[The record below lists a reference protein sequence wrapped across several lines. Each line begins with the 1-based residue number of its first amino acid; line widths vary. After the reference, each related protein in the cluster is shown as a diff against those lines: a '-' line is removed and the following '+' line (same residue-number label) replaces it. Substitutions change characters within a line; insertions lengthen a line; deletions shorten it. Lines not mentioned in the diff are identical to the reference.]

1 MIDDVDKFFKSKEYL
16 IQLLNKYKTI
26 LNSEKIE
33 YLEALINLELSCINN
48 SITDLE
54 RDTLSELSIYNQIIK
69 YNIYHYTKR
78 LLENSDI
85 DLKKFYYNYIHGSK
99 YGIRLSAETKLTRSP
114 RIVKIFDAVITDD
127 MTSVDIYNSLSSDR
141 MREKEIIILNKKIKS
156 IYDSFEQYSKRVLPF
171 GMDYDDRFY
180 NDEKE
185 EYLKMYQKAL
195 KKISSKRVLSKND
208 LEEIDI
214 SNTFYKLFM
223 NAYGI
228 DDSSLELDTT
238 DYIFGNSHRYMNK
251 VKIKTM
257 PNINLKVN
265 NYYL

>member
-1 MIDDVDKFFKSKEYL
+1 MSKCIDDFFKNREYL
-16 IQLLNKYKTI
+16 TKLLHNYKNI
-26 LNSEKIE
+26 LNSEKFE
-33 YLEALINLELSCINN
+33 YLESLINLYLPCINN

-54 RDTLSELSIYNQIIK
+54 RETLSELSIYNQIIK
-69 YNIYHYTKR
+69 YNIYYYTKR
-78 LLENSDI
+78 LLENNNI
-85 DLKKFYYNYIHGSK
+85 ALNIFYHFYGNKFGF
-99 YGIRLSAETKLTRSP
+99 RLSAETSLTKSP
-114 RIVKIFDAVITDD
+114 RIVKIFDAVITDN

-141 MREKEIIILNKKIKS
+141 MREKEIIMLNKKIKNIS
-156 IYDSFEQYSKRVLPF
+156 NSFEKDSKRVLPF

-180 NDEKE
+180 NDDRE

-214 SNTFYKLFM
+214 SNTFYKLFI

>member
-1 MIDDVDKFFKSKEYL
+1 MIDYIDKFFKSKEYL

-26 LNSEKIE
+26 LNSEKFE
-33 YLEALINLELSCINN
+33 YLESLINLYLPCINN

-54 RDTLSELSIYNQIIK
+54 RETLSELSIYNQIIK

-78 LLENSDI
+78 LLENNNI
-85 DLKKFYYNYIHGSK
+85 DLKIFYHFYGNKFGF
-99 YGIRLSAETKLTRSP
+99 RLSAETSLTKSP

-141 MREKEIIILNKKIKS
+141 VRKKEIIMLNKKIKS

-180 NDEKE
+180 NDDRE
-185 EYLKMYQKAL
+185 EYLKKYQKAL
-195 KKISSKRVLSKND
+195 KKISSNRTLSKND

-214 SNTFYKLFM
+214 SNTFYKLFI
-223 NAYGI
+223 NAYGM

>member
-16 IQLLNKYKTI
+16 IQLLNKYKNI

-85 DLKKFYYNYIHGSK
+85 DLKTFYYIYGSK
-99 YGIRLSAETKLTRSP
+99 YGIRLSAQTSLTRSP
-114 RIVKIFDAVITDD
+114 RIVKIFDAVITDN

-141 MREKEIIILNKKIKS
+141 MREKEIIILNKKIKNIS
-156 IYDSFEQYSKRVLPF
+156 NSFEKDSKRVLPF
-171 GMDYDDRFY
+171 GMDYDYRFY
-180 NDEKE
+180 NDDRE
-185 EYLKMYQKAL
+185 EYLKKYQKAL
-195 KKISSKRVLSKND
+195 KKISSNRTLSKND

-214 SNTFYKLFM
+214 SNTFYKIFI

>member
-1 MIDDVDKFFKSKEYL
+1 MVDNIDKFFKNKEYL

-26 LNSEKIE
+26 LNGEKFE
-33 YLEALINLELSCINN
+33 YLESLVNLELPCINN

-54 RDTLSELSIYNQIIK
+54 RETLSELSIYNQIIK
-69 YNIYHYTKR
+69 YNIYYYTER
-78 LLENSDI
+78 LLDNSDI
-85 DLKKFYYNYIHGSK
+85 DLNIFYHFYGSK
-99 YGIRLSAETKLTRSP
+99 YGFRLSAETSLTKSS

-141 MREKEIIILNKKIKS
+141 VRKKEIIQLNKKIKS
-156 IYDSFEQYSKRVLPF
+156 INDSFEKDSKRVLPF
-171 GMDYDDRFY
+171 GMDYDYRFY
-180 NDEKE
+180 NDDREDS
-185 EYLKMYQKAL
+185 LKMYQKAL

-214 SNTFYKLFM
+214 SNIFYKLFI

-228 DDSSLELDTT
+228 DDSALELDTT
-238 DYIFGNSHRYMNK
+238 DYILGNSHKYMNK
-251 VKIKTM
+251 VKTKIM

>member
-33 YLEALINLELSCINN
+33 YLEALINLDLPCINN

-99 YGIRLSAETKLTRSP
+99 YGFRLSAETKLTRSP
-114 RIVKIFDAVITDD
+114 RIVKIFDAVITDN

-180 NDEKE
+180 NDDRE
-185 EYLKMYQKAL
+185 EFLKMYQKAL
-195 KKISSKRVLSKND
+195 KKISSNRTLSKND

-214 SNTFYKLFM
+214 SNTFYKLFI
-223 NAYGI
+223 NAYGM
-228 DDSSLELDTT
+228 DGSSLELDTT

>member
-1 MIDDVDKFFKSKEYL
+1 MIDYIDKFFKSKEYL

-26 LNSEKIE
+26 LSSEKIE

-54 RDTLSELSIYNQIIK
+54 RETLSELSIYNQIIK
-69 YNIYHYTKR
+69 YNIYYYTKR
-78 LLENSDI
+78 LLENNDI
-85 DLKKFYYNYIHGSK
+85 DLNSFYHFYGSK
-99 YGIRLSAETKLTRSP
+99 YGIRLSAQTKLTKSP

-141 MREKEIIILNKKIKS
+141 MREKEIIILNKKIKNIS
-156 IYDSFEQYSKRVLPF
+156 NSFEKDSKCVLPF
-171 GMDYDDRFY
+171 GMDYDYRFY
-180 NDEKE
+180 NDDRE
-185 EYLKMYQKAL
+185 EYLKKYQKAL
-195 KKISSKRVLSKND
+195 KKISSNRTLSKND

-214 SNTFYKLFM
+214 SNTFYKLFI
-223 NAYGI
+223 NAYGM

-257 PNINLKVN
+257 TNINLKVN

>member
-16 IQLLNKYKTI
+16 IQLLNKYKNI

-85 DLKKFYYNYIHGSK
+85 DLKKFYYIYGSK
-99 YGIRLSAETKLTRSP
+99 SGFRLSAETSLTRSP
-114 RIVKIFDAVITDD
+114 RIVKIFDAVITDN

-141 MREKEIIILNKKIKS
+141 MREKEIIILNKKIKNIS
-156 IYDSFEQYSKRVLPF
+156 NSFEKDSKRVLPF
-171 GMDYDDRFY
+171 GMDYDYRFY
-180 NDEKE
+180 NDDRE
-185 EYLKMYQKAL
+185 EYLKKYQKAL
-195 KKISSKRVLSKND
+195 KKISSNRTLSKND

-214 SNTFYKLFM
+214 SNTFYKIFI

>member
-85 DLKKFYYNYIHGSK
+85 DLKKFYYIYGSK
-99 YGIRLSAETKLTRSP
+99 SGFRLSAETSLTKSP

-141 MREKEIIILNKKIKS
+141 VRKKEIIQLNKKIKS
-156 IYDSFEQYSKRVLPF
+156 IYDSFEKDSKRVLPF
-171 GMDYDDRFY
+171 GMDCDYRFY
-180 NDEKE
+180 NDDRE
-185 EYLKMYQKAL
+185 ESLKMYQKAL

-214 SNTFYKLFM
+214 SNTFYKLFI

-251 VKIKTM
+251 VKIKTI
-257 PNINLKVN
+257 PNISLKVN

>member
-54 RDTLSELSIYNQIIK
+54 RETLSELSIYNQIIK
-69 YNIYHYTKR
+69 YNIYYFTER
-78 LLENSDI
+78 LLENNNI
-85 DLKKFYYNYIHGSK
+85 DLRMFYHFYGSK
-99 YGIRLSAETKLTRSP
+99 CGFRLSAETKLTKSP

-127 MTSVDIYNSLSSDR
+127 MTNVNIYNSLSSTR
-141 MREKEIIILNKKIKS
+141 VREKEIKILNKKIKS
-156 IYDSFEQYSKRVLPF
+156 INDSFEQDSIRVFPF
-171 GMDYDDRFY
+171 GMDYDYRFY
-180 NDEKE
+180 NDDRE
-185 EYLKMYQKAL
+185 EYLKKYQKAL
-195 KKISSKRVLSKND
+195 KKISSNRTLSKND

-214 SNTFYKLFM
+214 SNTFYKLFV
-223 NAYGI
+223 NVYGI
-228 DDSSLELDTT
+228 DDSVLELDTT
-238 DYIFGNSHRYMNK
+238 DYILGNGHKYMNK
-251 VKIKTM
+251 VKVKTM

>member
-1 MIDDVDKFFKSKEYL
+1 MSKRIDDFFKNREYL
-16 IQLLNKYKTI
+16 TKLLHNYKNI
-26 LNSEKIE
+26 LNSEKFE
-33 YLEALINLELSCINN
+33 YLESLINLYLPCINN

-54 RDTLSELSIYNQIIK
+54 RKSLSELSIYNQIIK
-69 YNIYHYTKR
+69 YNIYYYTKR
-78 LLENSDI
+78 LLENNNI
-85 DLKKFYYNYIHGSK
+85 DLKNFYHFYGNKFGF
-99 YGIRLSAETKLTRSP
+99 RLSAETKLTRSP
-114 RIVKIFDAVITDD
+114 RIVKIFDAVITDN

-141 MREKEIIILNKKIKS
+141 IREKEIIILNKKIKNIS
-156 IYDSFEQYSKRVLPF
+156 NSFEKDSKRVLPF

-180 NDEKE
+180 NDDRE

-223 NAYGI
+223 NAYGM

>member
-26 LNSEKIE
+26 LNSEKFE
-33 YLEALINLELSCINN
+33 YLESLINLYLLCINN

-69 YNIYHYTKR
+69 YNIYYFTKR
-78 LLENSDI
+78 LLENNNI
-85 DLKKFYYNYIHGSK
+85 DLNSFYHFYGSK
-99 YGIRLSAETKLTRSP
+99 YGIRLSAQTKLTKSP

-141 MREKEIIILNKKIKS
+141 VRKKEIITLNKKIKS
-156 IYDSFEQYSKRVLPF
+156 ISNSFKQDSKRVLPF

-185 EYLKMYQKAL
+185 EYLKKYQKAL
-195 KKISSKRVLSKND
+195 KKMSSNRVLSKND

>member
-54 RDTLSELSIYNQIIK
+54 RYTLSELSIYNQIIK

-78 LLENSDI
+78 LLENNDI
-85 DLKKFYYNYIHGSK
+85 DLKKFYYIYGSK
-99 YGIRLSAETKLTRSP
+99 YGIRLSSQTSLTKSP

-127 MTSVDIYNSLSSDR
+127 MTSVNIYNSLSSDR

-156 IYDSFEQYSKRVLPF
+156 INDSFEQDSIRVFPF
-171 GMDYDDRFY
+171 GMVYDYNNDDRE
-180 NDEKE
+180 D
-185 EYLKMYQKAL
+185 YLKKYQKAL
-195 KKISSKRVLSKND
+195 KKISSKRVLTKND

-214 SNTFYKLFM
+214 SNIFYKLFI

-257 PNINLKVN
+257 PNISLKVN